1 MTNLVQFPGLG
12 LSFTINRVAFSI
24 GDFAIYWYG
33 ILIGTGMLLAML
45 YAFRMAPRLGINVDR
60 MIDVIFIG
68 AVMAV
73 ICARAYYVVFA
84 PFKYTSFAQMLDI
97 RDGGLAIYGGVLGA
111 FIFGGLA
118 SKWRKVPIL
127 PMFDITAIGF
137 FIGQAMGRWGNFVN
151 QEAFGTNTTL
161 PWGMKP
167 NRLHSGAVKFVSA
180 KGQFE
185 ALRFIEPLLTDEERD
200 MVRRGHNAS
209 KASVAKN
216 ASPEEYRA
224 STGFECLLGYLYLS
238 KRTARIEELFDAIW
252 VQFSAQWAC

>member
-1 MTNLVQFPGLG
+1 MQRNELGGAAALTVLSAEQFKTSRISIYFILP
-12 LSFTINRVAFSI
+12 SKRQTATAF
-24 GDFAIYWYG
+24 A
-33 ILIGTGMLLAML
+33 LLPQL
-45 YAFRMAPRLGINVDR
+45 LERGYAGCPD

-200 MVRRGHNAS
+200 MRWGS
-209 KASVAKN
+209 
-216 ASPEEYRA
+216 
-224 STGFECLLGYLYLS
+224 STGAS
-238 KRTARIEELFDAIW
+238 ARIIFVSRRMAALFWPGMPHWHCA
-252 VQFSAQWAC
+252 A